1 MWKLSAFADEIS
13 PGLSEQITTLVREG
27 IHLVDLRSVAGT
39 NVVDMDALAMETV
52 QTALERQ
59 GLQVACVASPIGKVE
74 VHEDFDGHMGRFSQA
89 LAAARTLG
97 ARYVR
102 IFSFY
107 IPKGEAPSR
116 YREEVLRRLQHM
128 VTLAEEANIVL
139 LHENEKRIYGDLP
152 ERCLDLL
159 QSIGSPNLR
168 MAWDPAN
175 FIQCG
180 VSQPFSAGFAAL
192 RPYIA
197 YVHVKDAK
205 SNGSVVPAGQGYG
218 QWPETIAA
226 LQRSNFDGV
235 FAIEPHLKSASDFGG
250 FTGPERFAQAAAA
263 FTGLLRDAGIPWS

>member
-13 PGLSEQITTLVREG
+13 PDLSEQVATLVQEG
-27 IHLVDLRSVAGT
+27 IHLVDLRSVGGT
-39 NVVDMDALAMETV
+39 NVVDMGVPALETV
-52 QTALERQ
+52 QTALEHQ
-59 GLQVACVASPIGKVE
+59 GLHVSCVASPIGKVD
-74 VHEDFDGHMGRFSQA
+74 VRADFEGHLERFTRA
-89 LAAARTLG
+89 LLAARILG
-97 ARYVR
+97 ARSVR

-107 IPKGEAPSR
+107 IPQGEAPSH
-116 YREEVLRRLQHM
+116 YRSEVLRRMQRM
-128 VTLAEEANIVL
+128 VTMAEQANILL

-180 VSQPFSAGFAAL
+180 VAQPFTAGFAAL

-205 SNGSVVPAGQGYG
+205 HNGSVVPAGQGDAE
-218 QWPETIAA
+218 WPQTIGA
-226 LQRSNFDGV
+226 LQRTDFDGV
-235 FAIEPHLKSASDFGG
+235 FAIEPHLRSASDFGG
-250 FTGPERFAQAAAA
+250 FTGPERFAQATAA